1 MLFWIIV
8 AFVGGFV
15 LPLLLSIKGK
25 EKTDLDMFTNV
36 FMVKNFYDS
45 DIEIDDVKFSET
57 DWIDL

>member
-36 FMVKNFYDS
+36 FMVKKFYDS

-57 DWIDL
+57 D